1 MKHNWNHI
9 KFADAFNLQMGKTP
23 ARANGA
29 YWSDG
34 LYDWVSISDM
44 SNGKYIR
51 GTKEKIS
58 QKAVDET
65 GIHLVKKGTA
75 LMSFKLTIGKTA
87 IAPYDLYTNEAIMA
101 FEPKEGIEVLPD
113 FLYYYLQLYKWD
125 GNRAVM
131 GNTTNKGVIA
141 NSYAYIPS
149 LSEQQAIVRELDGI
163 NHLIDLQEE
172 QLREYDLLAQSL
184 FYTTFGDP
192 ATNPKGWEVKSLGD
206 VAEST
211 TGITY
216 SPNDVADEG
225 IIVLRSSNIQDN
237 KLDFGDIVR
246 VRKNVAEK
254 YYVKAGDI
262 LMCSR
267 NGSFR
272 LVGKTALVD
281 NLHEKM
287 TWGAFMTIIRSDYN
301 PYLLQYFRTPAFRE
315 QLTTAKTT
323 TVNQITIGM
332 LKKIQLPIPPA
343 NLQQTFAVQIEAIE
357 QQKALIR
364 KSLDETRTLLA
375 ARMQY
380 YFNS

>member
-1 MKHNWNHI
+1 MKHNWTY
-9 KFADAFNLQMGKTP
+9 L
-23 ARANGA
+23 
-29 YWSDG
+29 
-34 LYDWVSISDM
+34 
-44 SNGKYIR
+44 
-51 GTKEKIS
+51 
-58 QKAVDET
+58 
-65 GIHLVKKGTA
+65 
-75 LMSFKLTIGKTA
+75 KLTDAATINYGTRVVQKRDGGIIYPVYGGGDATFRMDTYNRENCLVVARFAMSPKCTRRVSGKFFLNDSGLT
-87 IAPYDLYTNEAIMA
+87 LEA
-101 FEPKEGIEVLPD
+101 KEGVRQD
-113 FLYYYLQLYKWD
+113 YLDWHIIALNDDIY
-125 GNRAVM
+125 RTA
-131 GNTTNKGVIA
+131 KGVA
-141 NSYAYIPS
+141 QKNLDVKTFTSLSLGVPS

-163 NHLIDLQEE
+163 NNLIDLQEE
-172 QLREYDLLAQSL
+172 QLREYDHLAQSL
-184 FYTTFGDP
+184 FYSTFGDP

-206 VAEST
+206 IAEPT

-216 SPNDVADEG
+216 SPDDVADDG

-237 KLDFGDIVR
+237 KLDFEDVVR
-246 VRKNVAEK
+246 VKKNVAEK

-281 NLHEKM
+281 NLSEKM
-287 TWGAFMTIIRSDYN
+287 TWGAFMTIIRSNYN

-343 NLQQTFAVQIEAIE
+343 DLQQSFAAQIEAIE
-357 QQKALIR
+357 QQKALVR
-364 KSLDETRTLLA
+364 KSLEETRTLLA

-380 YFNS
+380 YFE

>member
-1 MKHNWNHI
+1 MKHNWTYRPFMECIENV
-9 KFADAFNLQMGKTP
+9 KYTTKLQTKDFAQQGTYPIISQDESYISGYWDN
-23 ARANGA
+23 ANDVFHAKRPLVIFG
-29 YWSDG
+29 DHTRV
-34 LYDWVSISDM
+34 L
-44 SNGKYIR
+44 KYIDFDFVL
-51 GTKEKIS
+51 GADGVKI
-58 QKAVDET
+58 
-65 GIHLVKKGTA
+65 L
-75 LMSFKLTIGKTA
+75 
-87 IAPYDLYTNEAIMA
+87 
-101 FEPKEGIEVLPD
+101 LPTED
-113 FLYYYLQLYKWD
+113 ILAKYMYYYLKWYNVPSLGYSRHFKLLRD
-125 GNRAVM
+125 
-131 GNTTNKGVIA
+131 IEFP
-141 NSYAYIPS
+141 IPS
-149 LSEQQAIVRELDGI
+149 LDEQQAIVRELDGI
-163 NHLIDLQEE
+163 NSLIDLQEE
-172 QLREYDLLAQSL
+172 QLREYDRLAQSL

-192 ATNPKGWEVKSLGD
+192 VSNPKGWEVKKLGD
-206 VAEST
+206 IAEPT

-216 SPNDVADEG
+216 SPNDVADDG

-237 KLDFGDIVR
+237 KLDFDDIVR
-246 VRKNVAEK
+246 VRKTVAEK

-281 NLHEKM
+281 NLNEKM

-343 NLQQTFAVQIEAIE
+343 NLQQSFAAQIEAIE

-364 KSLDETRTLLA
+364 RSLDDTRTLLA

-380 YFNS
+380 YFE

>member
-1 MKHNWNHI
+1 MKHNWTYKKLGEVANIHDTLRKPVTKKDRRAGVYPYYGATGIQDYVDNYIFDGRYVLVGEDGAKWGANERSAYIIEGKSWVNNHAHVLS
-9 KFADAFNLQMGKTP
+9 FT
-23 ARANGA
+23 
-29 YWSDG
+29 
-34 LYDWVSISDM
+34 SDM
-44 SNGKYIR
+44 CDSFVAYYLNYKDLDSF
-51 GTKEKIS
+51 IS
-58 QKAVDET
+58 GAIVR
-65 GIHLVKKGTA
+65 
-75 LMSFKLTIGKTA
+75 KLTQKSLIS
-87 IAPYDLYTNEAIMA
+87 IP
-101 FEPKEGIEVLPD
+101 LP
-113 FLYYYLQLYKWD
+113 
-125 GNRAVM
+125 
-131 GNTTNKGVIA
+131 
-141 NSYAYIPS
+141 IPS
-149 LSEQQAIVRELDGI
+149 LEEQQAIVRELDGI
-163 NHLIDLQEE
+163 NRLIDLQEE
-172 QLREYDLLAQSL
+172 QLREYDRLAQSL

-192 ATNPKGWEVKSLGD
+192 ATNPKGWEVKKLGE
-206 VAEST
+206 VAEPT

-216 SPNDVADEG
+216 SPDDVVDDG

-237 KLDFGDIVR
+237 QLDFDDIVR
-246 VRKNVAEK
+246 VRKTVAEK

-281 NLHEKM
+281 NLNEKM

-343 NLQQTFAVQIEAIE
+343 NLQQTFAAQIETIE
-357 QQKALIR
+357 QQKELIR
-364 KSLDETRTLLA
+364 ASIAETEALLA

-380 YFNS
+380 YFD

>member
-1 MKHNWNHI
+1 MKHNWTYRPFMECIENV
-9 KFADAFNLQMGKTP
+9 KYTTKLQTKDFAPQGTYPVISQDESYISG
-23 ARANGA
+23 
-29 YWSDG
+29 YWNNAEDVFHTKRPLVIFG
-34 LYDWVSISDM
+34 DHTRVL
-44 SNGKYIR
+44 KYIDFDFVL
-51 GTKEKIS
+51 GADGVKILLPTE
-58 QKAVDET
+58 D
-65 GIHLVKKGTA
+65 I
-75 LMSFKLTIGKTA
+75 
-87 IAPYDLYTNEAIMA
+87 IAKY
-101 FEPKEGIEVLPD
+101 
-113 FLYYYLQLYKWD
+113 LYYYLKWYNVPSLGYSRHFKLLRD
-125 GNRAVM
+125 
-131 GNTTNKGVIA
+131 IELP
-141 NSYAYIPS
+141 IPS
-149 LSEQQAIVRELDGI
+149 LDEQQAIVRELDGI
-163 NHLIDLQEE
+163 NRLIDLQEE
-172 QLREYDLLAQSL
+172 QLREYDRLAQSL

-192 ATNPKGWEVKSLGD
+192 VSNPKGWEVKKLGD
-206 VAEST
+206 IAEPI

-216 SPNDVADEG
+216 SPDDVADDG

-237 KLDFGDIVR
+237 KLDFDDIVR

-281 NLHEKM
+281 NLSEKM

-332 LKKIQLPIPPA
+332 LKKLQLPIPPA
-343 NLQQTFAVQIEAIE
+343 NLQQTFAAQIEAIE

-364 KSLDETRTLLA
+364 RSLDETRTLLA

-380 YFNS
+380 YFE

>member
-9 KFADAFNLQMGKTP
+9 KFGDAFNLQMGKTP
-23 ARANGA
+23 ARVNDA

-44 SNGKYIR
+44 PNGKYIC

-101 FEPKEGIEVLPD
+101 FEPKEGIDVLPD

-131 GNTTNKGVIA
+131 GNTTNKGVIS
-141 NSYAYIPS
+141 NSYASIPS
-149 LSEQQAIVRELDGI
+149 LSEQKAIVRELDGI
-163 NHLIDLQEE
+163 NRLIDLQEE
-172 QLREYDLLAQSL
+172 QLREYDRLVQSL
-184 FYTTFGDP
+184 FYSTFGDP
-192 ATNPKGWEVKSLGD
+192 ATNPKGWEVKKLGE
-206 VAEST
+206 VAEPT

-216 SPNDVADEG
+216 SPDDVADDG
-225 IIVLRSSNIQDN
+225 IIVLRSSNIQDY
-237 KLDFGDIVR
+237 KLDFDDTVR
-246 VRKNVAEK
+246 VRKDVAEK

-281 NLHEKM
+281 NLNEKM

-332 LKKIQLPIPPA
+332 LKKLQLPIPPA
-343 NLQQTFAVQIEAIE
+343 NLQQTFAAQIEAIE
-357 QQKALIR
+357 QQKALIC
-364 KSLDETRTLLA
+364 KSLDDTRTLLA

-380 YFNS
+380 YFE